1 MNIYELSG
9 TEHDD
14 NFNLTLQSSNSSSN
28 SSTFTTTSITPQNGF
43 YAGQS

>member
-14 NFNLTLQSSNSSSN
+14 NFNLTLQSSNSS
-28 SSTFTTTSITPQNGF
+28 TFTTTSITPQNGF